1 MMDTKDRIQIID
13 AIKGLAIISV
23 ILLHILPGIVLNYTY
38 SSFHIG
44 QAVPIFLFISFYLS
58 FKGIKDRGDSLLNY
72 FNKRRIGRLL
82 KQVVFPYFIVVI
94 CQMIITLLRS
104 DNALEISDICHRL
117 VGEGPGS
124 YYLWVYLQIWLIIPF
139 VYLFLKRYKCLGLFL
154 VLLVCLTLNYCCVRA
169 SVSEGLL

>member
-1 MMDTKDRIQIID
+1 MDTKDRIQIID

-104 DNALEISDICHRL
+104 DNALEISDICHIGGGRT
-117 VGEGPGS
+117 
-124 YYLWVYLQIWLIIPF
+124 
-139 VYLFLKRYKCLGLFL
+139 R
-154 VLLVCLTLNYCCVRA
+154 VLLSMGISSNMAYYSFRILIFKKV
-169 SVSEGLL
+169 

>member
-139 VYLFLKRYKCLGLFL
+139 VYLFLNK
-154 VLLVCLTLNYCCVRA
+154 V
-169 SVSEGLL
+169 

>member
-82 KQVVFPYFIVVI
+82 
-94 CQMIITLLRS
+94 T
-104 DNALEISDICHRL
+104 
-117 VGEGPGS
+117 GS
-124 YYLWVYLQIWLIIPF
+124 LSILYSSNMSNDYNIAA
-139 VYLFLKRYKCLGLFL
+139 K
-154 VLLVCLTLNYCCVRA
+154 
-169 SVSEGLL
+169 